1 MRTKQEIKQ
10 AVAILCHKSDRLS
23 LVQAEVLRGN
33 MTEQQVFQKYVME
46 MAEDT
51 RDETVFFALSLIHI

>member
-23 LVQAEVLRGN
+23 LLHAAVLRRK
-33 MTEQQVFQKYVME
+33 MIEQQVFQLHVIE

-51 RDETVFFALSLIHI
+51 RHDTVCFAAS